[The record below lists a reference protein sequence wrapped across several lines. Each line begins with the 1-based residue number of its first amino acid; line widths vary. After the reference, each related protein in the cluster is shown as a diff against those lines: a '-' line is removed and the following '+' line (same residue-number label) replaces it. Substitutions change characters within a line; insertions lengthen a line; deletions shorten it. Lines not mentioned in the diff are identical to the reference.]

1 MNGHE
6 RIRKGFEM
14 NKIVAYVLTV
24 IICITAM
31 TMPPSADFKDSETA
45 VFAVEPII
53 LSEYDEIFG
62 NDNETLRSHSI
73 YSSED
78 TASVTYDLAVDDY
91 DPVKGY
97 VTAQIDL
104 LINGKSCSASVSGEA
119 EAMEI
124 SNDKYWEGCLRGD
137 LYVEGDIY
145 DDIYVYFSKLDS
157 RDDIRLSL
165 SISMEHGP
173 TSFTFGNLLLN
184 EQEYSEIESNRNYG
198 NNLAEY
204 SATEAIDSDSIY
216 QPIPESEY

>member
-1 MNGHE
+1 
-6 RIRKGFEM
+6 M

-31 TMPPSADFKDSETA
+31 TMPPSADFKDGETA

-62 NDNETLRSHSI
+62 NDNETLRPHSI

-78 TASVTYDLAVDDY
+78 TASVAYDLAVDDY

-119 EAMEI
+119 EAMEL